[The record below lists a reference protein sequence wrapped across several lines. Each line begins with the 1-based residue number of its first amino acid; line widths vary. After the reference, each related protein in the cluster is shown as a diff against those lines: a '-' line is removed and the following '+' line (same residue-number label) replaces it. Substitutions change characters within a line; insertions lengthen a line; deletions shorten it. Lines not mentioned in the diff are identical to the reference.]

1 MLGSPLP
8 DQSRKKIADLALFS
22 LHVLLL
28 PFSPKIR
35 NAYTDSLTDLISLYI
50 LPTNLI
56 LFTLSPT

>member
-8 DQSRKKIADLALFS
+8 GISRKSQPLCS
-22 LHVLLL
+22 LLTSRVVAPL
-28 PFSPKIR
+28 SPKFS
-35 NAYTDSLTDLISLYI
+35 NAYTDFPLDLISLYI